1 MAFCGLGMT
10 EGLTISMNIM
20 YKCMELFYPAGLVWA
35 ISTDGDSI
43 TIITGSAG
51 SYDSIEMESG
61 ELRIH

>member
-1 MAFCGLGMT
+1 
-10 EGLTISMNIM
+10 MNIM